1 MAKFTRFDT
10 FSDVLFSFEKFKY
23 SQNEDNTKEYNRILK
38 ILREVIKNELTN
50 KQKTCLNMY
59 YKDKLN
65 TIKIS
70 KILGVY
76 PSTVWRHIRRSERK
90 IKKIIQYYHRF

>member
-1 MAKFTRFDT
+1 MAKFTKFDK
-10 FSDVLFSFEKFKY
+10 FSDILFSFEKFKHAH
-23 SQNEDNTKEYNRILK
+23 NGDNTKEYNRILK
-38 ILREVIKNELTN
+38 ILREIIKNELTS

-59 YKDKLN
+59 YKDRLN

-76 PSTVWRHIRRSERK
+76 PSTVWRHIRRSEKK
-90 IKKIIQYYHRF
+90 IKRIIQYYHKF